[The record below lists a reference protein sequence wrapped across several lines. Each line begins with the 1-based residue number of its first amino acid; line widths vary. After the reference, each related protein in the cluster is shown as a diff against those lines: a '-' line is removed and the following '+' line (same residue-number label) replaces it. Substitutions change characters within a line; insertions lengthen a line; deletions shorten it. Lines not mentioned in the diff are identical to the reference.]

1 MGRFLLKR
9 LSIGVLLL
17 FVVVTLVFGAI
28 HTVPGDPARTLLSGG
43 ESGGEVSQEAL
54 TRVRAELGLDLP
66 LHEQYFSYLAGLLT
80 GDLGTSFYRGT
91 EVTEMIGARLTNT
104 LSLVGLATVISLV
117 VGITLG
123 TLAARRGGV
132 IDQVITAFTSI
143 GISIPVFVVGVLLV
157 YFFALELGWFPAG
170 GYVAFEDDPGRHLQ
184 LLVLPAAAVSLE
196 FSSVIARITRASILE
211 TAGQDYVRTA
221 RAAGFKDHQVFGRA
235 IFRNSLTPVTT
246 IVGLGIGTLLG
257 STVLVEQ
264 VFNWPGLSSLLIDG
278 VTSRDYPVIQ
288 GVVIVTAALF
298 IFINIV
304 VDAFYG
310 VLDPRVRQTP

>member
-43 ESGGEVSQEAL
+43 ESGGEVSEAAL
-54 TRVRAELGLDLP
+54 ARARAELGLDLP
-66 LHEQYFSYLAGLLT
+66 LHEQYFSYLVGVFT
-80 GDLGTSFYRGT
+80 GDLGNSFFRGT
-91 EVTEMIGARLTNT
+91 GVTEMIAARLTNT
-104 LSLVGLATVISLV
+104 LSLVGLAVAISLV
-117 VGITLG
+117 IGITMG
-123 TLAARRGGV
+123 TIAARRGGV
-132 IDQVITAFTSI
+132 IDQMITAFTSV

-157 YFFALELGWFPAG
+157 YIFALEFGWFPAG
-170 GYVAFEDDPGRHLQ
+170 GYVAFGDDPGRHLQ

-211 TAGQDYVRTA
+211 TAGQDFVRTA
-221 RAAGFKDHQVFGRA
+221 KAAGFKDRQVFGRA

-264 VFNWPGLSSLLIDG
+264 VFNWPGLSSLLIEG
-278 VTSRDYPVIQ
+278 VASRDYPVIQ

-298 IFINIV
+298 ILINIV

-310 VLDPRVRQTP
+310 VLDPRVRQTS